1 MPVTDEV
8 IDWNLALGTAN
19 RLVKPGPEV
28 GPEEAAEVVADLRKY
43 AAEAVGHVRYVTGL
57 EAPASAAATLIVDRR
72 GWIRANADAL
82 RNVLEPLTDKLRA
95 RRSVSPGG
103 GLLTTVGAR
112 VTGLEVGTLLAF
124 LASKVLGQYEV
135 FGRAPGAAAEG
146 APPERTGSARDH
158 SSRQPSEDPAAV
170 DRVGVGSA
178 HGSLLLV
185 APNVL
190 QIERELRVIA
200 RDFRLW
206 VCIHEETHRA
216 QFAAVP
222 WLREHVAAEVH
233 SYLDETEVDPSAVLR
248 RVRDGLDALVD
259 AIRGAGDTALIDVV
273 QTPRQREILGRLTGA
288 MSLLEGHADYV
299 MDAVGPKII
308 PTVADIRKKFQRR
321 RSGTS
326 RLDVTMRR
334 LLGLEAKLRQY
345 REGEH
350 FVRTVV
356 DRVGMEGFNR
366 VWTSP
371 NTLPGAAEITDPE
384 SWLRRMRLA

>member
-8 IDWNLALGTAN
+8 IDWDLALGTAN

-28 GPEEAAEVVADLRKY
+28 SAEEAAEVVADLRRY

-57 EAPASAAATLIVDRR
+57 EAPASVAATLIVDRR
-72 GWIRANADAL
+72 GWISANADAL

-112 VTGLEVGTLLAF
+112 VTGLEVGTVLAF

-135 FGRAPGAAAEG
+135 FGSAPVSAVAR
-146 APPERTGSARDH
+146 PDRTGSERDA
-158 SSRQPSEDPAAV
+158 SSQQPGADPTAV
-170 DRVGVGSA
+170 SPAGAGSA

-190 QIERELRVIA
+190 QIERELRVVA

-206 VCIHEETHRA
+206 VCVHEEAHRA

-233 SYLDETEVDPSAVLR
+233 SFLDETEVDPTAVFR

-259 AIRGAGDTALIDVV
+259 AVRGEGDTALIDVV
-273 QTPRQREILGRLTGA
+273 QTPRQREILGRLTGV

-345 REGEH
+345 REGEL

-371 NTLPGAAEITDPE
+371 NTLPGGAEITDPE